1 MGGKTKQLACAAVQ
15 AIAGEKTKT
24 VTIAASA
31 ASEFTSKNGSPASAH
46 WADDSHAL
54 AAGAARALSADG
66 AKSWF
71 VVTVDIAFGT
81 ALQKQAT
88 EVVEASG
95 GSVVGSV
102 RHPAGGSD
110 FSSLLP
116 QAQLSGAKIIGLA
129 SLARHLRATARPG
142 NRPFALDAG
151 LARDSG

>member
-71 VVTVDIAFGT
+71 FVTVDIAFGT
-81 ALQKQAT
+81 ALKEQAT
-88 EVVEASG
+88 EIIEAS
-95 GSVVGSV
+95 
-102 RHPAGGSD
+102 GGSD